1 MQTDRRKRMSRLIC
15 TLMLIGAAREVSAQ
29 ISLGD
34 AARRA
39 EEQRNAL
46 PPAQQTFGAK
56 HLPGPARIDAIL
68 GDFVLTLNLVYS
80 YRRAELGIVKAR
92 NDRALDTWLMKWE
105 HETRH
110 DPFAME
116 QPYRKNPHLMRV
128 FDSNDITPRDYI
140 FIEQALGRARSDK
153 GESKAARALL
163 PRPRRINLEFVDKH
177 EGNLGPAWELEREQ
191 RILEI
196 RRSSKPRP

>member
-1 MQTDRRKRMSRLIC
+1 MSRLIC
-15 TLMLIGAAREVSAQ
+15 TLMLICAARDISAQ

-39 EEQRNAL
+39 AEQRNAL
-46 PPAQQTFGAK
+46 PPAQQTFGGK
-56 HLPGPARIDAIL
+56 DLPGPARIDAIL

-80 YRRAELGIVKAR
+80 YRRAELGIAKAR

-116 QPYRKNPHLMRV
+116 KPYRENAHLMRV

-163 PRPRRINLEFVDKH
+163 PRPRRVNLEFVEKH